1 MFGPT
6 YYIFWVTVAM
16 MFLVVLPL
24 GSVVCFWSLRKIV
37 REYLYVK
44 YNKTYLQI
52 LYDFCNLTYDT
63 IYKDQILPFSTNG
76 FQMSGSTLET
86 SKRNFVKLCYELM
99 GPNQVQTLLNFYGDE
114 ETLTKNL
121 ITWFT
126 SKLDED
132 EILAHVRET
141 AKMQT
146 EPESPLFNI
155 STEEN
160 ED

>member
-6 YYIFWVTVAM
+6 YYTFWVTIAM
-16 MFLVVLPL
+16 MFIVILPL
-24 GSVVCFWSLRKIV
+24 ASITCFWGFRRIV
-37 REYLYVK
+37 RDYLYVK
-44 YNKTYLQI
+44 YNKMYLQI
-52 LYDFCNLTYDT
+52 FYDFCDLTYDT
-63 IYKDQILPFSTNG
+63 IYKDQIMSFSTSG
-76 FQMSGSTLET
+76 VRMSGATLET

-99 GPNQVQTLLNFYGDE
+99 GPGQVQILINFYGDE
-114 ETLTKNL
+114 DTLTKNL

-141 AKMQT
+141 TKMKT
-146 EPESPLFNI
+146 EPESPPFNLPG
-155 STEEN
+155 EN